1 MKRSRHSKKE
11 IEEALTYAEAHGWR
25 VVPSTGHAWG
35 RLYCPHNDSECRCGE
50 FCIVSV
56 WSTPKN
62 PANHAKQLRRVV
74 DNCTGGASSEE
85 DDRS

>member
-1 MKRSRHSKKE
+1 MTRPRHSKKE
-11 IEEALTYAEAHGWR
+11 IEAALAHAEAQGWR
-25 VVPSTGHAWG
+25 IELASGHAWG

-62 PANHAKQLRRVV
+62 PANQQTKSHLTGQPARRAVV
-74 DNCTGGASSEE
+74 PLDK
-85 DDRS
+85 

>member
-1 MKRSRHSKKE
+1 MTRRRHSKKE
-11 IEEALTYAEAHGWR
+11 IEAALVYAEAQGWR
-25 VVPSTGHAWG
+25 VELASGHAWG

-62 PANHAKQLRRVV
+62 PANHARQLRRVV
-74 DNCTGGASSEE
+74 DNCTGGTSSEE
-85 DDRS
+85 DET